1 MRKNEGGIF
10 WSGAE
15 GSTDTTRRVENVRI
29 QTKNKLAHLDV
40 SGGSAEGENVTKG
53 LKFAKATNGMLW
65 SEIFSMIDKDNSGQ
79 ITRTEFAKW
88 MRDLGIKVSMGD
100 IRKFVERYDQSSDSL
115 INYEEF
121 LSIVAPNQYRE
132 SLAET
137 NVEEQGP
144 PGAKKERRERSK
156 EHAAS

>member
-1 MRKNEGGIF
+1 
-10 WSGAE
+10 
-15 GSTDTTRRVENVRI
+15 
-29 QTKNKLAHLDV
+29 
-40 SGGSAEGENVTKG
+40 
-53 LKFAKATNGMLW
+53 
-65 SEIFSMIDKDNSGQ
+65 MIDKDNSGQ

-144 PGAKKERRERSK
+144 PDAKKERRERSK
-156 EHAAS
+156 EHAASKVKSKSKMAPKRKAKTAQTLSGDANELAAGLVMQRLKIRTGQIR